1 MVYVW
6 TVLDQW
12 AVSVVLSRNGA
23 FFWGNYFVEQSS
35 ITLLLRRGI
44 DEHFL
49 FRDLAFLGCIY
60 YDFLGWA
67 YQMAHF
73 FRAVISNSVS
83 QLSQTSSESK
93 SSPVLPTTFAL
104 KKRHRVL
111 IKNREDCIS
120 FSGPN
125 SEKNMPLV
133 IRCRSTDPN
142 AVMQLE
148 EMSLVS
154 FISEDNID
162 LSIRPW
168 GTLYSKS
175 QLMVWRW
182 GSSILATLTK
192 FADASL
198 RPLRLMW
205 IWRN

>member
-1 MVYVW
+1 
-6 TVLDQW
+6 
-12 AVSVVLSRNGA
+12 
-23 FFWGNYFVEQSS
+23 
-35 ITLLLRRGI
+35 
-44 DEHFL
+44 
-49 FRDLAFLGCIY
+49 
-60 YDFLGWA
+60 
-67 YQMAHF
+67 MAHF

-162 LSIRPW
+162 LSIRP
-168 GTLYSKS
+168 
-175 QLMVWRW
+175 
-182 GSSILATLTK
+182 
-192 FADASL
+192 
-198 RPLRLMW
+198 
-205 IWRN
+205 